1 MVAAADSSSV
11 YHEQADARQ
20 DGSRHENSPRL
31 FTSCLPMNIF
41 RTHLSDTDFNG
52 IDSQT
57 NDIDLRPIY
66 RRKIRLS

>member
-1 MVAAADSSSV
+1 MYDINNYTNCRQHERSEFTGTFRNDAIAAAAAATDSSSV

-41 RTHLSDTDFNG
+41 
-52 IDSQT
+52 
-57 NDIDLRPIY
+57 
-66 RRKIRLS
+66 